1 MPEVD
6 LPLAFLICCAILHMT
21 KYGIRRDKVK
31 KYMGVF
37 FSLSH
42 ILSFIWRP
50 GPVDFEG
57 D

>member
-6 LPLAFLICCAILHMT
+6 LPLAFLICCDILHMT

-42 ILSFIWRP
+42 ILSFKCCPR
-50 GPVDFEG
+50 
-57 D
+57 